1 MASIHTPIANVG
13 SVIQPIG
20 TSDYA
25 WVGMLTGYADVV
37 AREIGQVRVLTDRG
51 PRSPVFK

>member
-25 WVGMLTGYADVV
+25 WIGMLTGYAEVV
-37 AREIGQVRVLTDRG
+37 AREISQVLVHTDRG
-51 PRSPVFK
+51 TRSPVFK

>member
-1 MASIHTPIANVG
+1 MTGRFRRWLPFTPIANVG

-37 AREIGQVRVLTDRG
+37 AREIARYV
-51 PRSPVFK
+51 S